1 MYKVFVKEVP
11 IILTSDK
18 DAYPDHKI
26 LKIKNVDLKKIVKQI
41 QKGKLS
47 KVALYSKN
55 PKKLL
60 PRFHK
65 LLPVVTAA
73 GGLVTN
79 ADNDFLF
86 IHRNGK
92 WDLPKGKVEKKESL
106 EEGAIREVEE
116 ETGVKNLSIE
126 SYLGHT
132 YHIFSWKSDMRIKLT
147 HWYIMKTDY
156 DGELQP
162 QAKEGIDKAVWLNK
176 DMVSL
181 ALEKSYANIRQLF
194 PD

>member
-18 DAYPDHKI
+18 TAFPDHKI

-41 QKGKLS
+41 QKGKLN
-47 KVALYSKN
+47 KVALYSRN

-106 EEGAIREVEE
+106 EDGAIREVEE
-116 ETGVKNLSIE
+116 ETGVKNLTIE
-126 SYLGHT
+126 GYLGHT

-156 DGELQP
+156 DGELHP
-162 QAKEGIDKAVWLNK
+162 QVKEGIDKAVWLSK
-176 DMVSL
+176 DMMSL

>member
-26 LKIKNVDLKKIVKQI
+26 LKIKNVNLKKIVKQI
-41 QKGKLS
+41 QKGKLD
-47 KVALYSKN
+47 KVALYSRN

-79 ADNDFLF
+79 PENDFLF